1 VDRSGAAG
9 DEVVVPQLHNPV
21 MLAKAKDGLDATH
34 QERQTM
40 TKIEDIRHELR
51 TLLEHLAAMTDLM
64 SVEQIHAAA
73 AALREPVRGLRP

>member
-1 VDRSGAAG
+1 MRLVTT
-9 DEVVVPQLHNPV
+9 VVVPQLHDPV
-21 MLAKAKDGLDATH
+21 MLAKAKDALEATH